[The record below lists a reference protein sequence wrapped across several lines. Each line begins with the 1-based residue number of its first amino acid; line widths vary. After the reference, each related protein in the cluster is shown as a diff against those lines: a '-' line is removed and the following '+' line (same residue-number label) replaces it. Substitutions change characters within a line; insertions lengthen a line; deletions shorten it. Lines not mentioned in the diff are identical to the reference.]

1 MRNRSKAEEASVPLF
16 SLRSLR
22 ARACALQCER
32 GDNVA
37 EEQLEQERGRTLSW
51 SRSLAASIAASAV
64 FFFLSV
70 VAFKEM
76 IECFGKKKN
85 TLSFST
91 RRREGIVLPLSLSL
105 SLARAPLLLSRP
117 TGPPPSASEEAHFE
131 PLTLSSSSANSTT
144 EGRNGS
150 VKKDRERERRR
161 ADNRRALFSFPPR
174 PLDQRKGRA
183 EEARPFFFLPG
194 PLFFLSYSSLRD
206 REKKKGAGN
215 K

>member
-76 IECFGKKKN
+76 IECFGKKKIHSPFRRGGEKA
-85 TLSFST
+85 SFC
-91 RRREGIVLPLSLSL
+91 PSLSL

>member
-76 IECFGKKKN
+76 IECFGKKKIHSPFRRGGEKA
-85 TLSFST
+85 SFC
-91 RRREGIVLPLSLSL
+91 PSLSL
-105 SLARAPLLLSRP
+105 SLLRARLFSSLDQRA
-117 TGPPPSASEEAHFE
+117 FE